1 MLVSDL
7 LVWVEHN
14 SDLGSNSLWWQVL
27 GEFGSNDAGV
37 SVTAD
42 NLTPDAL
49 VVHSSAGVLLSVDE
63 CDAFSMVP
71 AGGGSVIASLNL
83 DECLSLLLSSL
94 STLESHE
101 RTLGVKST
109 QRVKISL
116 IFGLERVAY
125 LTGAPVILV
134 VSFLTMS
141 TFNLIFM

>member
-14 SDLGSNSLWWQVL
+14 SDLGSHSLWWQVL
-27 GEFGSNDAGV
+27 GEFGSDEAGV

-49 VVHSSAGVLLSVDE
+49 VVYSSAGILLSEDE

-71 AGGGSVIASLNL
+71 GGGGSVIASLNL
-83 DECLSLLLSSL
+83 DKSLSFLLSSL

-101 RTLGVKST
+101 RALGVKST

-116 IFGLERVAY
+116 IFGLA
-125 LTGAPVILV
+125 
-134 VSFLTMS
+134 
-141 TFNLIFM
+141 